1 MALYSIGD
9 CIIDNNIIH
18 LMDFTFS
25 KIERLCSKKAIDNL
39 FANGKSKTQFPFKLI
54 YKKSEFES
62 PFPVRAMFLVP
73 KKKHKRANKRNDI
86 KRRMREVYR
95 LNKNPFYESLKT
107 QKIDLMFICLSNEEL
122 EYRVIEKSMLQLME
136 TLGKQNFNEIIKE

>member
-1 MALYSIGD
+1 MA
-9 CIIDNNIIH
+9 
-18 LMDFTFS
+18 FTFS
-25 KIERLCSKKAIDNL
+25 KIERLCSKKAIDDL

-62 PFPVRAMFLVP
+62 PFPIRALFVVP

-95 LNKNPFYESLKT
+95 LNKRTLYEALKT
-107 QKIDLMFICLSNEEL
+107 QKIDIMFVCLTNEEI
-122 EYRVIEKSMLQLME
+122 EYPVIEKNMLQLMD
-136 TLGKQNFNEIIKE
+136 TLGKMEFNPVVT

>member
-1 MALYSIGD
+1 MA
-9 CIIDNNIIH
+9 
-18 LMDFTFS
+18 FTFK
-25 KIERLCSKKAIDNL
+25 KIERLCSKKAIDDL

-54 YKKSEFES
+54 YKVSEFES
-62 PFPVRAMFLVP
+62 PYPLRAMFVVP

-95 LNKNPFYESLKT
+95 LNKHILYQSLQN

-122 EYRVIEKSMLQLME
+122 EYPVIEKSMLQLME
-136 TLGKQNFNEIIKE
+136 TLGKTKFY

>member
-1 MALYSIGD
+1 
-9 CIIDNNIIH
+9 
-18 LMDFTFS
+18 MDFTFS

-54 YKKSEFES
+54 YKQSVFES
-62 PFPVRAMFLVP
+62 PFPVRAMFVVP

-95 LNKNPFYESLKT
+95 LHKHTLYETLKA
-107 QKIDLMFICLSNEEL
+107 QKVDLMFVCLTNEEL
-122 EYRVIEKSMLQLME
+122 EYAFLNRSI
-136 TLGKQNFNEIIKE
+136 F